1 MSINPEVRQQVMAAL
16 VETYVQAKAQGLD
29 GWRAVQTAFP
39 GTPPE
44 VIAEAMLA
52 AEDEATAAWWAAL
65 ERTIDA
71 EVIGKA
77 VAVLGGTK

>member
-1 MSINPEVRQQVMAAL
+1 MNIAPSIREQVIAAL
-16 VETYVQAKAQGLD
+16 VETYAQAKAQGLD

-39 GTPPE
+39 GKPPE

-52 AEDEATAAWWAAL
+52 AEDEATAAWWASV

-71 EVIGKA
+71 QIIGKA
-77 VAVLGGTK
+77 IVVAGGRQ